1 MINLYFWHRSHFRNY
16 ITKYFNSTQKNIF
29 VQKFVMIMQQNRRVR
44 HRRKPIRWNPNITQV
59 RAIRRSRKNPCNNVQ
74 ILLLCTIH
82 HCLKPWIFGINRSQN
97 CFRIDIILLFNPTC
111 IIMSN
116 IMLISKL
123 PLQKWI
129 LQPTFLKAMQT
140 CLIFK
145 IKSVVPFLTTIIPH
159 NHAITQH
166 VVEQKTS
173 YRCQTKKAACL
184 W

>member
-1 MINLYFWHRSHFRNY
+1 MGVFAKLIFWRKLKFYPSVVWRIMINLYFWYRSHFRNY

-29 VQKFVMIMQQNRRVR
+29 VQKFVMVMQQNRCVR

-59 RAIRRSRKNPCNNVQ
+59 RAIRGSRKNPCYNVQ
-74 ILLLCTIH
+74 ILLLCTFH
-82 HCLKPWIFGINRSQN
+82 HCLKPWIFGIDRSQN

-145 IKSVVPFLTTIIPH
+145 ITVTMRT
-159 NHAITQH
+159 
-166 VVEQKTS
+166 
-173 YRCQTKKAACL
+173 
-184 W
+184 